1 MRLSTS
7 VVAAVTVLL
16 IAAGHGT
23 AQTTPPVTLPGAGD
37 GMAAPP
43 PRPSLQLKR
52 GGRITTTVL
61 ESWSRPRPDGNGFS
75 GAIATPAIGS
85 VLPRF
90 FAKPGSNVVIN
101 SQLEAESVRVHLMS
115 SRSTRAR
122 MLRVIRLNARRWQFA
137 MPAHKRVVV
146 RISSTYTD
154 GGGSRARAELRR
166 R

>member
-1 MRLSTS
+1 MRLSHS
-7 VVAAVTVLL
+7 AVAAVTAML
-16 IAAGHGT
+16 IAAGYG
-23 AQTTPPVTLPGAGD
+23 AAEAKPPVTLPGAGD

-43 PRPSLQLKR
+43 PRPSLQLKS
-52 GGRITTTVL
+52 GGRVTTTVL

-75 GAIATPAIGS
+75 GASAKPAIGS

-90 FAKPGSNVVIN
+90 FAMPGSNVVID
-101 SQLEAESVRVHLMS
+101 SRLDAESVRVHLTS
-115 SRSTRAR
+115 TRSTRAR
-122 MLRVIRLNARRWQFA
+122 MLRVIRLDPRRWQFA

-146 RISSTYTD
+146 RISSTYAG

>member
-1 MRLSTS
+1 MHLTLS
-7 VVAAVTVLL
+7 VVAAVTALL
-16 IAAGHGT
+16 IAAGDGA
-23 AQTTPPVTLPGAGD
+23 AQVKPPVTLAGAGD
-37 GMAAPP
+37 GVAAPP

-52 GGRITTTVL
+52 GGRATTTVL

-75 GAIATPAIGS
+75 GASAKPAIRS

-90 FAKPGSNVVIN
+90 FAMPGSNVVIN
-101 SQLEAESVRVHLMS
+101 SRLDAGSVRVHLM
-115 SRSTRAR
+115 RTRWTRAR
-122 MLRVIRLNARRWQFA
+122 MLRVIRLDARHWQFA